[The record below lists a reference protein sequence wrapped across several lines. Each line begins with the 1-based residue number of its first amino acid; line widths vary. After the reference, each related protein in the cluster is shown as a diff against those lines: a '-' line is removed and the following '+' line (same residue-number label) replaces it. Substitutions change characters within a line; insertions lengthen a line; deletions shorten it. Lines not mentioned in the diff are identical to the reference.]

1 MDFLTSLSYAMDGV
15 LILIGLWMAK
25 EAWSVGL
32 GGAMQQSTRSIVIG
46 AAVLGLAHIIE
57 TTVLLIGMEE
67 HANELLHRV
76 IVLVGMV
83 LLLIGIKKLLAPF
96 NKAKQA
102 T

>member
-1 MDFLTSLSYAMDGV
+1 MDSLTSLSYAMDGV

-32 GGAMQQSTRSIVIG
+32 GGAMQQSTRNIVIG

-57 TTVLLIGMEE
+57 TTVLHNGMEE

-96 NKAKQA
+96 NKAKQV